1 MTELN
6 NDERIV
12 LLIEQAE
19 KQQAMFAQQQE
30 TIDNTLKALMK
41 LTLDQLRDVDSKYK
55 AIEKQLVTGVTTSLS
70 ESVSSVVSD
79 EVKNGLDDSIKDLQQ
94 QANSFAKSVTQST
107 GKLNGAVANVE
118 KHTKNKLLAMWG
130 GALAVVLTLAV
141 VFISFYVPSLDTVA
155 ERKQAVADAEK
166 AGAIIRQCDGKACV
180 KIKPNKCEFGTDK
193 DFCVLAT
200 K

>member
-1 MTELN
+1 MTELT

-19 KQQAMFAQQQE
+19 KQQSMIKEQQNLINE
-30 TIDNTLKALMK
+30 LIRTTLEHLKNL
-41 LTLDQLRDVDSKYK
+41 DSKYK
-55 AIEKQLVTGVTTSLS
+55 IIEKNLVAGVATSLS

-94 QANSFAKSVTQST
+94 QANSFAKSVNQSAV
-107 GKLNGAVANVE
+107 KLNGAVANVE
-118 KHTKNKLLAMWG
+118 KHTKNKLLAIWG

-141 VFISFYVPSLDTVA
+141 VFLAFYVPSLDTVA
-155 ERKQAVADAEK
+155 ERRQAIADAEK
-166 AGAIIRQCDGKACV
+166 AGAIIRQCGGKTCV
-180 KIKPNKCEFGTDK
+180 KIKPKQCEFGADK
-193 DFCVLAT
+193 DFCVVAT